1 MTEENKNKQTPKDDL
16 NDLFNEVSS
25 DTSDKEA
32 KKALVKKQKDRK
44 YKPYLITGAIIA
56 ALAVGAYFAY
66 PQFSSMFGGDN
77 KTEEVSKDDSANKN
91 KADDTDGNVNEDD
104 PESEDYV
111 PSEGDNEDAAKRD
124 AAKQKEE
131 ESAIPLADW
140 QKVSRSEGL
149 KNKDQLKQEL
159 IEYVDGTPLTTTVGS
174 LVATKDGYTDD
185 ISKAEDSNYSFQTK
199 ENVAYDLG
207 MAMNMI
213 LNPVF
218 GEWNT
223 IPYGQPGAVEAAF
236 PDDTWQPLFSE
247 KWWADNVKE
256 GDHSKLP
263 LFLDWAGD
271 SYGGLEFAPGIG
283 PWLGEVTLVSS
294 NIEANPNGEGSVIT
308 VDADVTFHGTLEKG
322 DKVERKGNLKLKFEQ
337 NDFDT
342 YERTGVRNV
351 ITEASLTMQ

>member
-16 NDLFNEVSS
+16 NDLFKEISS

-56 ALAVGAYFAY
+56 ALAIGAYFAY
-66 PQFSSMFGGDN
+66 PQFSSMFGGDD
-77 KTEEVSKDDSANKN
+77 KTEEVDNGKYENNS
-91 KADDTDGNVNEDD
+91 DTDESSD
-104 PESEDYV
+104 PDSENYV
-111 PSEGDNEDAAKRD
+111 PTESDNEDAAKRD
-124 AAKQKEE
+124 TAKQQDS
-131 ESAIPLADW
+131 ESAIPLEDW

-149 KNKDQLKQEL
+149 KNRDQLASQL
-159 IEYVDGTPLTTTVGS
+159 VEYVDGTPLTTTVGS
-174 LVATKDGYTDD
+174 LVAVKDGYTDD
-185 ISKAEDSNYSFQTK
+185 VSKADESNYSFQTK

-236 PDDTWQPLFSE
+236 PDDTWKPLFSE
-247 KWWADNVKE
+247 KWWTDNIKE

-308 VDADVTFHGTLEKG
+308 VDAEVTFHGTLEKG
-322 DKVERKGNLKLKFEQ
+322 DKVERKGNLQLKFEQ